1 MLLRDR
7 TMTVLRASTEIED
20 PRQWLSD
27 AGFATSAAQHFRQ
40 IALMLAPLMA
50 ALIGDFVGRLAG

>member
-1 MLLRDR
+1 
-7 TMTVLRASTEIED
+7 MTVLRASTEIED